1 MKPSRLISNKKITD
15 LQFNHSSNDK
25 SKTPLLEY
33 SRKQNTFTNITNNK
47 SNYQDCLKQKF
58 YKQNE
63 SSIEIEQENL
73 YQHSSDKHNHFRVL
87 SNNENAIVSSTQSKY
102 ADKTKN

>member
-47 SNYQDCLKQKF
+47 SNYQD
-58 YKQNE
+58 
-63 SSIEIEQENL
+63 
-73 YQHSSDKHNHFRVL
+73 
-87 SNNENAIVSSTQSKY
+87 
-102 ADKTKN
+102 